1 MRERVQDTSLHCLLS
16 TLRTP
21 LRVRGGGG
29 GGGGVGGG
37 GREAKKGERR
47 EGRWKKGK
55 RIITSLQPM

>member
-21 LRVRGGGG
+21 LRVRRGGG
-29 GGGGVGGG
+29 
-37 GREAKKGERR
+37 KKGERR